1 MPTRSA
7 DSRSSSDAWA
17 SSGVRRRLAWALALA
32 TVPSVS
38 AAQVAPSPAPS
49 GRPVV
54 ACAGQLIDD
63 IIIYSDA
70 PTVASLQRFP
80 RLAAIARALH
90 ATTRPELIRRFL
102 LLDRQDQCIELRRA
116 ESERILRAQPFIA
129 DAEVFVVAS
138 DGGGVDLEV
147 RTSDEAAIVF
157 GGGVRAAS
165 PHVISLLAGNANV
178 AGQGLYASVL
188 WRDGRGFRDALGIR
202 LIDHQF
208 VGRPWIFA
216 VDGERASLGGSWR
229 VEAAHPYL
237 TDLQR
242 FAWRV
247 RTARSNGY
255 VELRQPDG
263 LRPNVALQRGF
274 FDVGGILR
282 VGNPGRLN
290 LFGMSLTGLEER
302 PGTRLVLPESGV
314 VRDIGPLP
322 EPSTPRRIVRANAL
336 VGYRNISF
344 VRLEGLDALAA
355 AQDVPIG
362 FQVGTLVGRSLPVP
376 GEREDEDVFVA
387 GDVYAGATSGIST
400 SRLQLQAEGRRPIGS
415 TGWDGVIATG
425 RLTHYLRVSS
435 SQRNQTVLEFSGA
448 YHQRTP
454 FQLHLGVPDGGV
466 RGYEESYFAGGQRLV
481 ARTEERFTLGNPFGL
496 ADAGFAVFG
505 DAGRQWAGD
514 VPFGVTTPLKA
525 SVGVSLLAAV
535 PRRSARVWR
544 ADLAI
549 PLNRGAN
556 ASWTLT
562 FTNADRTPFVFRSA
576 RDIADV
582 REITV
587 PSSIFAWP

>member
-7 DSRSSSDAWA
+7 GSRSSSDAWA
-17 SSGVRRRLAWALALA
+17 SNGVPRRLAWALALA
-32 TVPSVS
+32 SIPSVS
-38 AAQVAPSPAPS
+38 AAQGPPSAAPS
-49 GRPVV
+49 GRPIV
-54 ACAGQLIDD
+54 ACAGQPIED
-63 IIIYSDA
+63 IIVYSDA
-70 PTVASLQRFP
+70 PTVANLARFP
-80 RLAAIARALH
+80 RLASIARAMH
-90 ATTRPELIRRFL
+90 ATTRSELIRRFL
-102 LLDRQDQCIELRRA
+102 LLDREDPCSELRRA

-129 DAEVFVVAS
+129 DAEIFAVARE
-138 DGGGVDLEV
+138 DGGVDLEV

-157 GGGVRAAS
+157 GGGIRAAT
-165 PHVISLLAGNANV
+165 PHLTSLLVGNANV
-178 AGQGLYASVL
+178 AGQGLYASVR
-188 WRDGRGFRDALGIR
+188 WRDGHGFRDALAVR
-202 LIDHQF
+202 LLDHQF
-208 VGRPWIFA
+208 IGRPWIFA

-229 VEAAHPYL
+229 VETAHPFL

-242 FAWRV
+242 VAWRV
-247 RTARSNGY
+247 RMARSNGY

-302 PGTRLVLPESGV
+302 PGMRLVLPESGV

-322 EPSTPRRIVRANAL
+322 GPSESRRIVRANAL
-336 VGYRNISF
+336 IGVRDISF
-344 VRLEGLDALAA
+344 VRLEGLDALTA

-362 FQVGTLVGRSLPVP
+362 FQLGTLIGRSLPDP
-376 GEREDEDVFVA
+376 GERKDEDIFVA
-387 GDVYAGATSGIST
+387 GDLYVGATSGIST

-415 TGWDGVIATG
+415 SGWDGVIATG
-425 RLTHYLRVSS
+425 RFTHYLRVTPRH
-435 SQRNQTVLEFSGA
+435 RNQSSLEFSGA

-454 FQLHLGVPDGGV
+454 FQLYLGVPEGGV
-466 RGYEESYFAGGQRLV
+466 RGYEESHFAGGQRLV

-505 DAGRQWAGD
+505 DVGRQWAGD
-514 VPFGVTTPLKA
+514 VPFGVTTPVKA

-535 PRRSARVWR
+535 PPRSARVWR
-544 ADLAI
+544 ADIAI
-549 PLNRGAN
+549 PLSAGAN

-562 FTNADRTPFVFRSA
+562 FTNADRTAFVFRNA
-576 RDIADV
+576 RDVAEG

>member
-1 MPTRSA
+1 MP
-7 DSRSSSDAWA
+7 
-17 SSGVRRRLAWALALA
+17 RRLAWALTLA
-32 TVPSVS
+32 SIPTIS
-38 AAQVAPSPAPS
+38 AAQASPSPAPS
-49 GRPVV
+49 GRAIV
-54 ACAGQLIDD
+54 ACAGQHIDD
-63 IIIYSDA
+63 VIIYSDA

-80 RLAAIARALH
+80 RLASIARAVH

-102 LLDRQDQCIELRRA
+102 LLDRQDRCNELRRA

-138 DGGGVDLEV
+138 DEGGVDLEV

-157 GGGVRAAS
+157 GGGVRAAA
-165 PHVISLLAGNANV
+165 PHVTSVLAGNANV

-188 WRDGRGFRDALGIR
+188 WRDGRGFRDAVALR

-208 VGRPWIFA
+208 IGRPWIFA

-229 VEAAHPYL
+229 IEAAHPYL

-242 FAWRV
+242 FAWRI
-247 RTARSNGY
+247 RTARSNGF

-263 LRPNVALQRGF
+263 VRPNVALQRGL

-290 LFGMSLTGLEER
+290 LFGASITGLEER

-314 VRDIGPLP
+314 VLDIGPVP
-322 EPSTPRRIVRANAL
+322 EPFLSRRIVRANAL
-336 VGYRNISF
+336 IGYRNIRF

-355 AQDVPIG
+355 AQDVPLG
-362 FQVGTLVGRSLPVP
+362 FQIGTLVGRSLPLP

-387 GDVYAGATSGIST
+387 GDVYVGLTSGIST
-400 SRLQLQAEGRRPIGS
+400 SRLQLQTEGRRPLGS
-415 TGWDGVIATG
+415 QSWDGVIATG
-425 RLTHYLRVSS
+425 RLTHYLRVTPR
-435 SQRNQTVLEFSGA
+435 QRNQTVLEFSGA
-448 YHQRTP
+448 FRQRTP

-505 DAGRQWAGD
+505 DVGRQWAGD
-514 VPFGVTTPLKA
+514 VPFGVTTPMKA
-525 SVGVSLLAAV
+525 SIGVSLLAAV

-544 ADLAI
+544 ADLAL
-549 PLNRGAN
+549 PLSAGAN
-556 ASWTLT
+556 ASWTLS
-562 FTNADRTPFVFRSA
+562 FTNADRTAFVFRSA
-576 RDIADV
+576 RDIAEV